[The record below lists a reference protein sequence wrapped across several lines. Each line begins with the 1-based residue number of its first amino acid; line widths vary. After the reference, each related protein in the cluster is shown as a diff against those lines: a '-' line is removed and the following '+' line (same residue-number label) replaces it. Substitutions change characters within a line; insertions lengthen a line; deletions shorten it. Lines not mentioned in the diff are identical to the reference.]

1 MTLAEEHFRKRQ
13 LDLEKLTGECGTRA
27 PPPTATSGEIGE
39 ERKRIS
45 QLVTDN
51 RKLLMTLEQ
60 VQADLEKRAAA
71 NMELNDE
78 IKRLKEQL
86 AKVVDG
92 KEERKKREEKLMN
105 EIRVSEFRL
114 KKARDEVT
122 DLRGRMKEMS
132 VTGKGDG
139 GFEVKKENLRLK
151 KLIGEKIIPLLRQKD
166 EVISMYECMSRMRQ
180 ESENLFTEVDKL
192 NN

>member
-13 LDLEKLTGECGTRA
+13 LDFEKLTGDCGTRA
-27 PPPTATSGEIGE
+27 PPPTATNGEMGD
-39 ERKRIS
+39 ERKKIS
-45 QLVTDN
+45 QLVADN

-92 KEERKKREEKLMN
+92 KEERKKREEKLMD

-122 DLRGRMKEMS
+122 DLRSRMKEMS